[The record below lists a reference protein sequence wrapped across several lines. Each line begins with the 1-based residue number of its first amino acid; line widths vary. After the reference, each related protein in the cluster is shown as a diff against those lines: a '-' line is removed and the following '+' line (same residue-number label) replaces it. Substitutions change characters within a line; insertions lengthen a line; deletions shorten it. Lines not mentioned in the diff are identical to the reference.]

1 MADNTKSEPFIQGD
15 SEIAN
20 TIEDILTVV
29 EKVAR
34 HTENLA
40 MYGPEYQTLMIS
52 KATKEW
58 FEGSEMAKS
67 LKLDMGSEFAGPWGA
82 VQYWEEIQRAINEG
96 NLALGIGGQIAKNMR
111 EDLIKSRSS
120 LLGLNLDIENFT
132 ASYSTFVEEY
142 GRPFAP
148 SNMDI
153 ENMATIN
160 KGFKGQ
166 FDGLIPI
173 AKLYGRSIQD
183 TRDFINDA
191 MVKSDKYGISVN
203 KVLSEIQ
210 KNIQMVDRYTF
221 KGGLEGLKKMSI
233 EAQRLNLSMSS
244 VVQFSEKFYN
254 PEDAIEMAAS
264 LQMMGGEFAQFGD
277 VFQLMYDANNDV
289 GSLITKVSE
298 LTKGMGMLNKE
309 TGEIEFTSLERRQL
323 KYFESVSGISVEEM
337 MKTRR
342 VQKQEEM
349 VRRVISPE
357 FKAGSM
363 EDLEKNVNKIA
374 MLATF
379 KGGVPKITIDNK
391 EKLVSEVSVKDL
403 ERLSAIGQDPLKD
416 PIENLISVN
425 VTANEHLQKIYG
437 QIVILANDFETLNA
451 TELAVK
457 SQQALAKSMLEPG
470 SVTRFAQEQEKGI
483 KKRVMRWNE
492 TVAEVGTSFNIG
504 KWFDNMINQNS
515 FSNII
520 GVGDNNLSKKTG
532 LSSIPQR
539 NDLNIS
545 SFSEIKSNQTDV
557 QRLVEQYRQK
567 EMQAVRTTDE
577 AQRKMFF
584 EGKDGVIKLELNGK
598 TFKSIDLAQDK
609 DFQEA
614 YRKQFNEAI
623 LSTKD
628 NGGKNTSP
636 NPRY

>member
-1 MADNTKSEPFIQGD
+1 MIPA
-15 SEIAN
+15 
-20 TIEDILTVV
+20 ILSFFMKAEEVLETVK
-29 EKVAR
+29 KVAR
-34 HTENLA
+34 HVENFA
-40 MYGPEYQTLMIS
+40 MYGPSYYALQAS
-52 KATKEW
+52 KGVKEW
-58 FEGSEMAKS
+58 FEGSEMAKALNLS
-67 LKLDMGSEFAGPWGA
+67 LGSQFSGPWGA
-82 VQYWEEIQRAINEG
+82 VQYWEEVQKAINDS
-96 NLALGIGGQIAKNMR
+96 NLALGIGGQVAKNMR
-111 EDLIKSRSS
+111 DDLIKSRSS
-120 LLGLNLDIENFT
+120 LLGLDLDIENFT
-132 ASYSTFVEEY
+132 SSYSTFVEEY

-153 ENMATIN
+153 QNMAAIN

-166 FDGLIPI
+166 FDGLLPI
-173 AKLYGRSIQD
+173 AKLYGRSIED
-183 TRDFINDA
+183 TREFINDA
-191 MVKSDKYGISVN
+191 MVKSDKYGVSVN
-203 KVLSEIQ
+203 KVLSNIQ
-210 KNIQMVDRYTF
+210 KNIEMVDRYTF

-233 EAQRLNLSMSS
+233 EAQRLNLTMNS

-264 LQMMGGEFAQFGD
+264 LQMMGGEFSQFGD

-289 GSLITKVSE
+289 GSLINKVAE
-298 LTKGMGMLNKE
+298 LTKGMGMLNKQ

-323 KYFESVSGISVEEM
+323 KYFETVSGIPVEEM
-337 MKTRR
+337 MRTRR

-391 EKLVSEVSVKDL
+391 EKLVSEVSLKDL
-403 ERLSAIGQDPLKD
+403 ERLSVIGQDPLKD

-457 SQQALAKSMLEPG
+457 SQQELAKSMAQPG
-470 SVTRFAQEQEKGI
+470 SLTYTAQQGEKAAKITGAEWNTAVSGYMAEPKWYEKFLSGFATTGVAGVPTTAMPMPNRGIGTTSVNTKGI
-483 KKRVMRWNE
+483 
-492 TVAEVGTSFNIG
+492 S
-504 KWFDNMINQNS
+504 
-515 FSNII
+515 
-520 GVGDNNLSKKTG
+520 L
-532 LSSIPQR
+532 
-539 NDLNIS
+539 S
-545 SFSEIKSNQTDV
+545 SFSEIKNNQVDV

-584 EGKDGVIKLELNGK
+584 EGKGGVIKLELDGK

-614 YRKQFNEAI
+614 YRRQIGQTI

-636 NPRY
+636 NPPY